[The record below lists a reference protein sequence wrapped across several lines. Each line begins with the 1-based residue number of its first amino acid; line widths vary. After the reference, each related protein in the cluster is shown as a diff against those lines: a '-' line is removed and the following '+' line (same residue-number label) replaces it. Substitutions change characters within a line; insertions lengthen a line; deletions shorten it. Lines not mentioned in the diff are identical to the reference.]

1 MLQSYKK
8 EIENIR
14 TSIDIKGTH
23 ILEETFKLKK
33 EILKKQE
40 EELKKDLGKLLEEVI
55 KIEEQRKIKI
65 VFF

>member
-1 MLQSYKK
+1 LLQSYKK